1 MDTSY
6 NMGSAQ
12 LGKIATIFV
21 LIAGILLLIAG
32 ILGLVGGLSSYG
44 PAHYGGGLIGSVIT
58 LVAGAVALVTF
69 RSIGLEVA
77 IVDLVL
83 AILVFVFGAGELGLI
98 GAVLLLIGAIIALV
112 NSQV

>member
-58 LVAGAVALVTF
+58 LVAGAVALDE
-69 RSIGLEVA
+69 RLEAGQWLGGGLIA
-77 IVDLVL
+77 L
-83 AILVFVFGAGELGLI
+83 AIIGVQLAPMLRIPRGRLG
-98 GAVLLLIGAIIALV
+98 V
-112 NSQV
+112 

>member
-44 PAHYGGGLIGSVIT
+44 PAHYGGGLI
-58 LVAGAVALVTF
+58 
-69 RSIGLEVA
+69 A

-83 AILVFVFGAGELGLI
+83 AILVFVFGAGELGLV